1 MGACWHDSDNMLG
14 IFWCF
19 FFFSL
24 LLNWKGGAALKNNS
38 WPSQGWVQG
47 VLSFTCNLKSYAEEA
62 LGKKRETVVKS

>member
-1 MGACWHDSDNMLG
+1 MTVTICWVFFG
-14 IFWCF
+14 GFF

-47 VLSFTCNLKSYAEEA
+47 VLSFTCNLKSYVEEA
-62 LGKKRETVVKS
+62 LGKKRETVVKG